1 MLKTALKPFQQK
13 TIEWM
18 LNQEDTNGGGLLL
31 SDAGTGKTICCLALA
46 SQKMS
51 THGKTLVLCPA
62 GVVSN
67 WANEILKHT
76 HYTSKNIFKY
86 VGKER
91 KMQLQNDSDQHM
103 FYIASY
109 SLVARESSDSGE
121 FAFETGSLFNNQF
134 SRIILDEA
142 HYIRNW
148 NRKVFKCVMKIRSE
162 CKWVVTATPIFN
174 KVDDIYS
181 YFRFLELEG
190 IDSRKEWHQLT
201 HSASGIQNYRNLN
214 DIVKKH
220 SIRLLKRN
228 VLNEELPP
236 KQEIDIKVTLSDF
249 EREFY
254 ESLWNYSVKRMQ
266 ALSTRVKL
274 LAGLTDL
281 NSQMLR
287 KIFTNNILVYILRL
301 KQSCNNPWLVINKM
315 KRLENVKTLQ
325 RARECLDFYNS
336 SLNMEEECPICYDN
350 VANAIASP
358 CGHKCCIGCWDKI
371 TRFGLNKCPK
381 CRSEFESIE
390 RIDTIQANRCDQNL
404 SELQNE
410 LKMSS
415 KIKNLIEIIKQ
426 KISQSEKIVV
436 VSQWVTML
444 DIVRTI
450 VDEKI
455 PGIQSV
461 SLQGNISMRVREESI
476 DKFQNDD
483 NIKIC
488 YISLMSSAEGIN
500 LTAANNLVL
509 LDTWWNQ
516 SKMIQVSDRVH
527 RIGQVRD
534 VNIYKLSVGGENS
547 IEERVQ
553 RLVSKK
559 ERLKNLVMNKWN
571 IEKEESYDDDWI
583 KQPVKL
589 IG

>member
-1 MLKTALKPFQQK
+1 
-13 TIEWM
+13 
-18 LNQEDTNGGGLLL
+18 
-31 SDAGTGKTICCLALA
+31 
-46 SQKMS
+46 
-51 THGKTLVLCPA
+51 
-62 GVVSN
+62 
-67 WANEILKHT
+67 
-76 HYTSKNIFKY
+76 
-86 VGKER
+86 
-91 KMQLQNDSDQHM
+91 
-103 FYIASY
+103 
-109 SLVARESSDSGE
+109 
-121 FAFETGSLFNNQF
+121 
-134 SRIILDEA
+134 
-142 HYIRNW
+142 
-148 NRKVFKCVMKIRSE
+148 
-162 CKWVVTATPIFN
+162 
-174 KVDDIYS
+174 
-181 YFRFLELEG
+181 
-190 IDSRKEWHQLT
+190 
-201 HSASGIQNYRNLN
+201 
-214 DIVKKH
+214 
-220 SIRLLKRN
+220 
-228 VLNEELPP
+228 
-236 KQEIDIKVTLSDF
+236 
-249 EREFY
+249 
-254 ESLWNYSVKRMQ
+254 
-266 ALSTRVKL
+266 
-274 LAGLTDL
+274 
-281 NSQMLR
+281 
-287 KIFTNNILVYILRL
+287 
-301 KQSCNNPWLVINKM
+301 
-315 KRLENVKTLQ
+315 
-325 RARECLDFYNS
+325 
-336 SLNMEEECPICYDN
+336 
-350 VANAIASP
+350 
-358 CGHKCCIGCWDKI
+358 
-371 TRFGLNKCPK
+371 
-381 CRSEFESIE
+381 
-390 RIDTIQANRCDQNL
+390 
-404 SELQNE
+404 
-410 LKMSS
+410 MSS

-516 SKMIQVSDRVH
+516 SKMIQVSDRVQ